1 MQWTD
6 QIRRIKIILVMAAI
20 LIAVASLVVSHALTK
35 DLENQERTRMEV
47 WAEAM
52 RTLNNAD
59 ENTDLNL
66 VLKVLNENNTIPV
79 VVMDK
84 NGQVSEFRNIK
95 LKAETYADS
104 LQAAATLGRS
114 FLASGNVIRITLSAM
129 NTSMFV
135 MGSQ

>member
-1 MQWTD
+1 MQWID

-66 VLKVLNENNTIPV
+66 VLKVLNENHSRGG
-79 VVMDK
+79 D
-84 NGQVSEFRNIK
+84 GQERSGIGVSQ
-95 LKAETYADS
+95 Y
-104 LQAAATLGRS
+104 QA
-114 FLASGNVIRITLSAM
+114 
-129 NTSMFV
+129 
-135 MGSQ
+135 